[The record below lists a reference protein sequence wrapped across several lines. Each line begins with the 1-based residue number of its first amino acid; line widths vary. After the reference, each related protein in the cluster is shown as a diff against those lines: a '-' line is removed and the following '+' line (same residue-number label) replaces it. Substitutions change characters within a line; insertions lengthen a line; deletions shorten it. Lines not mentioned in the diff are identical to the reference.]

1 MDLQEG
7 CGFDNRIVAL
17 DHSGPAFAYWLVE
30 AMAHCEGAVNK
41 KGFSHLKIHGITRP
55 FRLFPESRDTNNSQ
69 NLVAGMERIKPPVL
83 K

>member
-7 CGFDNRIVAL
+7 CSLDDRVVAL

-41 KGFSHLKIHGITRP
+41 KGFSHLEIRGIRGA
-55 FRLFPESRDTNNSQ
+55 FRQFLESRVTNNP
-69 NLVAGMERIKPPVL
+69 RI
-83 K
+83 